1 MTDLDL
7 KSPSSFTVVS
17 VRADQEGNTSV
28 VLKEYSQEAL
38 ASQPI
43 GYWSGEAYRRVVGRI
58 RAELAVE
65 DLTQPH
71 WWTLNH
77 VAGAPGRWS
86 RGDLAE
92 RLVPFDD
99 LGIDFDVVFDDL
111 IARGWMR
118 EDAGT
123 LTLTDSGQAGRLRA
137 KDRNAR
143 AHEQMHDGIEATE
156 YAAALNVLRRMIANL
171 GGNSDLP

>member
-1 MTDLDL
+1 M
-7 KSPSSFTVVS
+7 
-17 VRADQEGNTSV
+17 
-28 VLKEYSQEAL
+28 KEYSQEEL

-77 VAGAPGRWS
+77 VAGAPGEWS
-86 RGDLAE
+86 RTKLAE
-92 RLVPFDD
+92 RLLPFDD
-99 LGIDFDVVFDDL
+99 LGIDFGGVFDDL

-118 EDAGT
+118 EDAGS
-123 LTLTDSGQAGRLRA
+123 LTLTESGEAGRLRA
-137 KDRNAR
+137 RDRNAH
-143 AHEQMHDGIEATE
+143 AHEQTHDGITTAE
-156 YAAALNVLRRMIANL
+156 YVAALNVLRRMVANL
-171 GGNSDLP
+171 DGNSDLP

>member
-1 MTDLDL
+1 M
-7 KSPSSFTVVS
+7 
-17 VRADQEGNTSV
+17 SV
-28 VLKEYSQEAL
+28 VLKEYSQDKL

-77 VAGAPGRWS
+77 VAGSPGSWS
-86 RGDLAE
+86 RADLAE
-92 RLVPFDD
+92 RLAPFDD
-99 LGIDFDVVFDDL
+99 LGIDFDEVFNDL

-118 EDAGT
+118 EDGAT
-123 LTLTDSGQAGRLRA
+123 LVLTELGEAGRLRA
-137 KDRNAR
+137 KARNAR
-143 AHEQMHDGIEATE
+143 AHEQMHEGIGTAE
-156 YAAALNVLRRMIANL
+156 YVAALNVLRRMIANL
-171 GGNSDLP
+171 GGDGDLP